1 VDNEADSS
9 ESMRLLRE
17 PLLHFFLIG
26 AAIFAAH
33 ALLSGEAPRRDLVVV
48 SRGRIDSLAA
58 AFAAAHGGRPPDAA
72 ERNGLIRDWVREEI
86 LCREA
91 LTLGLDREDTV
102 IRDRLRQKMEF
113 VAGGADATPEAK
125 DAAYREIARR
135 YEVSIEAA
143 P

>member
-1 VDNEADSS
+1 
-9 ESMRLLRE
+9 MRILRE

-26 AAIFAAH
+26 AAIFVAH
-33 ALLSGEAPRRDLVVV
+33 ALWSGEEPRRDLVVV

-58 AFAAAHGGRPPDAA
+58 AFASAHGRPPDAA
-72 ERNGLIRDWVREEI
+72 ERNGLIQDWVREEI

-91 LTLGLDREDTV
+91 LALGLDREDAV

-113 VAGGADATPEAK
+113 VAGGADATPDAK
-125 DAAYREIARR
+125 DAAYRAIARR
-135 YEVSIEAA
+135 YEVSIEGT